1 MNTPPSDRPDNL
13 PGPQPTEVNDEQVL
27 AWIRLREEMSELHAR
42 LEYIKLMLKLGA

>member
-1 MNTPPSDRPDNL
+1 MNTPPSDRPENN
-13 PGPQPTEVNDEQVL
+13 PSQPPTEVNDEQVL

>member
-1 MNTPPSDRPDNL
+1 MNTPPPNRPDLSNAQ
-13 PGPQPTEVNDEQVL
+13 QPTNGNDEQVL